1 MKELSELQVVQK
13 MLGVLL
19 RQQGLMQWVDCWAA
33 GQNEGGMYVSLFN
46 SRANFRICNVYSE
59 KFSQLPDFI
68 RNSIPDSGIEIGTE
82 KERVAKKGL
91 LKECPAFCITRYQ
104 LDAGDEKA
112 KWHFGDVLYIKQ
124 SNKPQ
129 PPPPHQEQRHQAAPA
144 AQAVRQVKPGSPG
157 SPILPGEAIWGLRG
171 ESESQQEDPPVRVAL
186 PIKKVEIDPITAL
199 QIECE
204 SLGTKAYSA
213 AKWGNLRAKFAL
225 RASKDRTT
233 PVDKLA
239 DLTKD
244 ELTVIKDSLIK
255 VTEAN
260 VAVAAN

>member
-1 MKELSELQVVQK
+1 MKELSDVQVLNK
-13 MLGVLL
+13 MVGVLL

-59 KFSQLPDFI
+59 KFPQLPDFI
-68 RNSIPDSGIEIGTE
+68 RNSIPASGIEIGTE

-124 SNKPQ
+124 SNNPQQ
-129 PPPPHQEQRHQAAPA
+129 PPSQEPSRPVAPA
-144 AQAVRQVKPGSPG
+144 
-157 SPILPGEAIWGLRG
+157 
-171 ESESQQEDPPVRVAL
+171 
-186 PIKKVEIDPITAL
+186 IKKVEIDPVTAL

-204 SLGTKAYSA
+204 SLGNAAYGA
-213 AKWGNLRAKFAL
+213 TEWGSKRAKFSL
-225 RASKDRTT
+225 RASKDRPE

-239 DLTKD
+239 NLTAS
-244 ELTVIKDSLIK
+244 ELTVMKDGLQKVVNASLA
-255 VTEAN
+255 VTAN
-260 VAVAAN
+260 